1 MAKIRKPASIE
12 SGISE
17 VLRILTDQEILDT
30 IGKGSSYLRKCSDPD
45 LPQQIDH
52 NDSLKLDIACIKKN
66 KAPPL
71 LNSHEYTIS
80 LNADNFKFKDN
91 HQDLDDL
98 LVKFSILHG
107 KLVEVVKKSQSPE
120 SDKGAN
126 ISALEK
132 KSIFESIKLV
142 EDKILKLKFSVDK

>member
-1 MAKIRKPASIE
+1 M
-12 SGISE
+12 
-17 VLRILTDQEILDT
+17 
-30 IGKGSSYLRKCSDPD
+30 YDPD

-52 NDSLKLDIACIKKN
+52 NDSLKLDIACIKKH

-80 LNADNFKFKDN
+80 LNADNFEFKDN
-91 HQDLDDL
+91 YQDLDDL

-107 KLVEVVKKSQSPE
+107 KLVEVVKKAQSPQ
-120 SDKGAN
+120 SDKGSS

-132 KSIFESIKLV
+132 KTFLTN
-142 EDKILKLKFSVDK
+142 